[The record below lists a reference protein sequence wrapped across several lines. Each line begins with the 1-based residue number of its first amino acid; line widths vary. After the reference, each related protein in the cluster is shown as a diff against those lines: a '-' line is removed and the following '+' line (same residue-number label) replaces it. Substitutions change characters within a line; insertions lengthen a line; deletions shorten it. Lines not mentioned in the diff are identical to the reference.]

1 MAKENIQD
9 KRFPFLH
16 SHIAREPHILEVL
29 NEIMT
34 FQNNVLKTGIGHLA
48 TLEDL
53 KTSRN
58 IKIPF
63 TIARNKIITGLLDT
77 LTKNYP
83 DIVRMIIMF
92 AFTVEPDTKKLSII
106 ESREYT
112 VLLSNDEFNR
122 LQSERNQLSADNFLN
137 LISQFR
143 LFNLTKLLK
152 KAKDRALLSQV
163 VKIELGNNVFTYK
176 NYSMNR
182 QSVEIAEDFCFHR
195 DNYESVKKRS
205 EEHTSELQSLS

>member
-1 MAKENIQD
+1 
-9 KRFPFLH
+9 
-16 SHIAREPHILEVL
+16 
-29 NEIMT
+29 MT

-48 TLEDL
+48 TLDDL

-63 TIARNKIITGLLDT
+63 TIARNKIITSLIDT

-83 DIVRMIIMF
+83 DMVRMIIMF
-92 AFTVEPDTKKLSII
+92 AFTVEPDTKKLSIV
-106 ESREYT
+106 ENREYA

-152 KAKDRALLSQV
+152 KAKERSLLSQV
-163 VKIELGNNVFTYK
+163 VKIELGNKLFTYK
-176 NYSMNR
+176 NYSINR
-182 QSVEIAEDFCFHR
+182 QSVEIAEDYCFHR
-195 DNYESVKKRS
+195 DNYESVKK
-205 EEHTSELQSLS
+205 TLSLEKMNKVISNHSVTILEGLRISVYLIRN

>member
-16 SHIAREPHILEVL
+16 SHVAREPHILEVL

-34 FQNNVLKTGIGHLA
+34 FQNSVLKTGIGHLA

-63 TIARNKIITGLLDT
+63 TIARNKIIANLIDV

-92 AFTVEPDTKKLSII
+92 AFSVDPDTKKLSII
-106 ESREYT
+106 ENREYC
-112 VLLSNDEFNR
+112 VLLTNEEF
-122 LQSERNQLSADNFLN
+122 
-137 LISQFR
+137 
-143 LFNLTKLLK
+143 
-152 KAKDRALLSQV
+152 
-163 VKIELGNNVFTYK
+163 
-176 NYSMNR
+176 
-182 QSVEIAEDFCFHR
+182 
-195 DNYESVKKRS
+195 
-205 EEHTSELQSLS
+205 